1 MLAWLAWPLVLFSP
15 TLKKKKKK
23 HARGKI
29 KIKKNIP
36 DSLCPS
42 AWAPVAETHRA
53 GSNYTLKQNCPV
65 DCGHVSEKE
74 MAFIISH

>member
-1 MLAWLAWPLVLFSP
+1 ML
-15 TLKKKKKK
+15 
-23 HARGKI
+23 
-29 KIKKNIP
+29 

-42 AWAPVAETHRA
+42 AWAPAGETHRA